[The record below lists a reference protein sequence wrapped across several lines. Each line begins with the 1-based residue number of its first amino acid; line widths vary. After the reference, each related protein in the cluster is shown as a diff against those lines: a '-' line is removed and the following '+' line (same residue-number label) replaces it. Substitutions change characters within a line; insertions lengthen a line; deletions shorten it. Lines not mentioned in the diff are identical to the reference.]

1 MLGRGLDDGAE
12 LPVLLLLE
20 ADIARVDAV
29 LVERLGAGRMIGQ
42 ELVADVVEV
51 ADDRRVHAHLEQAL
65 LDVRN
70 RGRRLVAIDGNAHD
84 LGTRARQRRHLPHC
98 SVDIGGI
105 GIGHGLHDDGG
116 AAADQHPADIDGH
129 RPSSFLRPG
138 FGHLWAPLRSSAL
151 RSVGSPRRSS
161 FFSHF
166 PAPSRVKMGTG

>member
-1 MLGRGLDDGAE
+1 
-12 LPVLLLLE
+12 V
-20 ADIARVDAV
+20 ADI
-29 LVERLGAGRMIGQ
+29 
-42 ELVADVVEV
+42 VEV

-84 LGTRARQRRHLPHC
+84 LGTRARQRRHLPDC
-98 SVDIGGI
+98 SLDIGGI

-151 RSVGSPRRSS
+151 RSIGSDRQGVPASCRIFRPSLGLKWARASVPIPKFASLCGTLVCELRNRRTL
-161 FFSHF
+161 
-166 PAPSRVKMGTG
+166 ATY